1 MSNFYQNKKL
11 INKIKKLKKLGLSGI
26 KLSLEDEGSTFVD
39 LKRMCQLTKLLK
51 VDLNIKIGGCEAKN
65 DIIFCKSLA
74 PNSIVAPMVESEYA
88 LKKFIK
94 TVGKKNKIKLLINLE
109 SISAFNN
116 INKLIKS
123 KYFKFLDGV
132 VIGRSD
138 LAGSLNLT
146 KKDVNSKIIFNK
158 IINTITKIKKKSKSN
173 FLVKMGGS
181 ITTKSSNFI
190 SKLYSAK
197 IINRIET
204 RNVELK
210 LNRNII
216 NNLGIII
223 PEIFHFELEWLKTKL
238 KLIKDKKNN
247 ILAEEYKVRISE
259 IEDRLNL

>member
-1 MSNFYQNKKL
+1 
-11 INKIKKLKKLGLSGI
+11 
-26 KLSLEDEGSTFVD
+26 
-39 LKRMCQLTKLLK
+39 
-51 VDLNIKIGGCEAKN
+51 
-65 DIIFCKSLA
+65 
-74 PNSIVAPMVESEYA
+74 
-88 LKKFIK
+88 
-94 TVGKKNKIKLLINLE
+94 
-109 SISAFNN
+109 
-116 INKLIKS
+116 
-123 KYFKFLDGV
+123 
-132 VIGRSD
+132 
-138 LAGSLNLT
+138 
-146 KKDVNSKIIFNK
+146 
-158 IINTITKIKKKSKSN
+158 
-173 FLVKMGGS
+173 MGGS